1 MGRRN
6 RNLVLQ
12 FVLAMAVCGLV
23 GVLDRPLIGI
33 VGAAI
38 CIAIFGIRACSP
50 ASTRLTQNERS
61 ASLAAGPG
69 DDEDT
74 ASSGP
79 GAPSYNPRNPA
90 FPLYYPPADRD

>member
-1 MGRRN
+1 MSRRN

-23 GVLDRPLIGI
+23 GVLDRPLIGL

-38 CIAIFGIRACSP
+38 FIAIFGIRACSTTG
-50 ASTRLTQNERS
+50 TRFSHNERS
-61 ASLAAGPG
+61 VSLATASG
-69 DDEDT
+69 DNEET
-74 ASSGP
+74 ASSGL
-79 GAPSYNPRNPA
+79 GTPSYNPRNPA